1 MVIQRSQTISLDDLE
16 RSQTIFLTNK
26 YPKDRFRIDS
36 SNVRKTKCFGKETS
50 KKNSWEKLLDR

>member
-1 MVIQRSQTISLDDLE
+1 MISKDHKQIFSQKQDFI
-16 RSQTIFLTNK
+16 
-26 YPKDRFRIDS
+26 DRIRIDS